1 MPQRILINAGDGC
14 NEPTYDDMIYYN
26 NGISS
31 FIKRQPLMGL
41 VARGGCSWSTK
52 INNLQ
57 SFVQRN
63 SILDMTAMLI
73 YDNTTFPDNVAPILF
88 AQPSSRST
96 PTWNSAHLSPIQ
108 RNISAMLDNDVHSSN
123 MEPFM
128 AIYFVPR
135 QFGLDMLAKMNNY
148 TDTLDNTA
156 NSRYVRL
163 APYFTDTAMDD
174 NPVSTSQTNGNGGGN
189 SGQTN
194 FDSLFGNGNRG
205 YIAYIV
211 AAGVA
216 IILGKIKKHVGLS
229 HLILFFFFFSCSYH
243 TFPVVQET
251 TMGSKTNRR
260 HGCGEPT

>member
-14 NEPTYDDMIYYN
+14 NEPTYDDMVYYN

-96 PTWNSAHLSPIQ
+96 PAWSSAHLEPTQ
-108 RNISAMLDNDVHSSN
+108 RNISTMLDNDVHSSN

-135 QFGLDMLAKMNNY
+135 QFGLDMLSKMNSY

-216 IILGKIKKHVGLS
+216 IILGKTEKDI
-229 HLILFFFFFSCSYH
+229 
-243 TFPVVQET
+243 
-251 TMGSKTNRR
+251 
-260 HGCGEPT
+260 